1 MSLHP
6 DIFRDKKCIHIKL
19 NKETHTALKILL
31 FEKKMSMQEVFEEF
45 AVHLVEQTSSG
56 KKVLKSVSNKKMEA
70 FLEGRKRLIRKSPEK
85 MGDVD
90 IDSLYDVISGMSGR
104 GDFDE
109 DD

>member
-45 AVHLVEQTSSG
+45 AQQLVEQTTSG
-56 KKVLKSVSNKKMEA
+56 KKVLRSVSTKKMEA
-70 FLEGRKRLIRKSPEK
+70 FLAGRTRLIRKQPEK
-85 MGDVD
+85 MNEVDV
-90 IDSLYDVISGMSGR
+90 DSLYDVISGMNEGE
-104 GDFDE
+104 DFEEND
-109 DD
+109 